1 MTDVEL
7 VKRADASGP
16 CWQEV
21 WASASPDSQANRGAA
36 LWQALNALRGLEL
49 VR

>member
-1 MTDVEL
+1 MSSTL
-7 VKRADASGP
+7 FRSCLP
-16 CWQEV
+16 WQR
-21 WASASPDSQANRGAA
+21 RGAA